1 MKIRAI
7 RLKEVGRFSA
17 PIAIEGLSGSLDVLV
32 GPNEFGK
39 STILKAVK
47 AALFDPHRS
56 KNRKLEVLRPYAG
69 GAPLIEVD
77 FEVAGNPWRIRKQF
91 LSSPAAELRDLHA
104 GSVTRGVDA
113 EARLEELLGGA
124 GRFALLCVDQ
134 GTPLAS
140 MTPLETGGAA
150 FMAAIESE
158 VESLTDGSAARFVGE
173 RVKAELAT
181 LLTSHNPPRPTGSL
195 KTALDELASL
205 ETQREDA
212 QARLGRAQAR
222 LDELEALRGRLAQLA
237 DPDAARAREQAAN
250 EARRAFEEAR
260 EAREKAKLAEQAVAS
275 CAKHLGALKQTLDAF
290 DRRAGE
296 RAKLQGAVDANA
308 PLLADAE
315 ARSGGLK
322 ARVVET
328 RQVRDAMKRALAA
341 TECSRRLLEL
351 SERLE
356 VARHAQVECARMN
369 DALSTNAAEGKLV
382 DAARREAAA
391 IAALEARLSAAAPR
405 VSLNYR
411 PGGAGKI
418 KVGGRA
424 LADGETIHPTQ
435 PVTLDIEGVGTITIA
450 PGQSNDVARD
460 EAALAAH
467 CDQLG
472 ALLKRAGATSL
483 EVAERLHVVRRDVEG
498 KLVEATAQLKS
509 SAPEGI
515 ERLQRAHAELAAQ
528 AAALDAPA
536 TATHD
541 ELETR
546 ARELVETLGAAEENL
561 NLAAR
566 QERTV
571 NDELV
576 SLRARLAGHADQ
588 LECLVAELGAP
599 EVQAA
604 ARDTKA
610 AAVNEAQAA
619 LNTAVREAA
628 AWREKAPADALFAEL
643 QVVARTAE
651 AACQRANDEIAGL
664 RRTEAGLEG
673 ELRADRDGDVA
684 ARLEELNDQCAVAR
698 SRCREMQQEAAAL
711 QLLMQELDAAAT
723 RTRDRFARPVVERL
737 APYLQL
743 MLPQARLVLADDLS
757 PQALERGAALEE
769 FGRLSGGTQEQL
781 ALLVRLAFARLLA
794 DTGAPAPLILDDAV
808 THTDDDRLQRLF
820 ATLRH
825 AAQSHQVLVLT
836 CRQSAYEELG
846 GHRIAVR
853 TWEDA
858 RAAA

>member
-17 PIAIEGLSGSLDVLV
+17 PIAIEGLSGGLDVLI

-47 AALFDPHRS
+47 AALFDAHRS
-56 KNRKLEVLRPYAG
+56 KHRKLEVLRPYAG

-77 FEVAGNPWRIRKQF
+77 FEVAGNQWRIRKQF

-124 GRFALLCVDQ
+124 GRFGLLCADQ
-134 GTPLAS
+134 GMPLAS

-150 FMAAIESE
+150 FISAIESE
-158 VESLTDGSAARFVGE
+158 VETVADGSAARFIGE
-173 RVKAELAT
+173 RVKEQLAVLVT
-181 LLTSHNPPRPTGSL
+181 AHHGRPTGEYKS
-195 KTALDELASL
+195 ALDELAKL
-205 ETQREDA
+205 ERQREEA
-212 QARLGRAQAR
+212 QTRLGRAQER
-222 LDELEALRGRLAQLA
+222 LDELERLRNRLAQLA
-237 DPDAARAREQAAN
+237 NSEAVQAREQAAN

-260 EAREKAKLAEQAVAS
+260 EAREKARAAEQAVAT
-275 CAKHLGALKQTLDAF
+275 CEKHLGALKHALDVF
-290 DRRAGE
+290 DRRVSE
-296 RAKLQGAVDANA
+296 RAKLQVAVDDSA

-315 ARSGGLK
+315 AHAGALK
-322 ARVVET
+322 ARVVES
-328 RQVRDAMKRALAA
+328 RQARDALKRALTAM
-341 TECSRRLLEL
+341 ECSRRMLEL

-356 VARHAQVECARMN
+356 VARLADAECARTHG
-369 DALSTNAAEGKLV
+369 ALAGNAAEGKLV

-405 VSLNYR
+405 VSLSYR

-418 KVGGRA
+418 KVDGRA
-424 LADGETIHPTQ
+424 LADGETMHPTQ
-435 PVTLDIEGVGTITIA
+435 SVTLDIEGVGTITIA
-450 PGQSNDVARD
+450 PGQSKDVARD
-460 EAALAAH
+460 EADLAAH
-467 CDQLG
+467 RDQLA
-472 ALLKRAGATSL
+472 ALLARAGATCL
-483 EVAERLHVVRRDVEG
+483 DDAERLHVARREIEG
-498 KLVEATAQLKS
+498 KLLQATTQLKS

-528 AAALDAPA
+528 ADALGAPA
-536 TATHD
+536 AATLD

-546 ARELVETLGAAEENL
+546 ANECVETLGAAEEKL
-561 NLAAR
+561 NLAVR
-566 QERTV
+566 EERAA

-576 SLRARLAGHADQ
+576 GLRARLAGHAEQ
-588 LECLVAELGAP
+588 LEGLVAELGAP
-599 EVQAA
+599 EAQAA
-604 ARDTKA
+604 MRETKS
-610 AAVNEAQAA
+610 AAVNEAQAV
-619 LNTAVREAA
+619 LNAAVRDGA
-628 AWREKAPADALFAEL
+628 AWREKAPADARFAEL
-643 QVVARTAE
+643 RIVAKAAE
-651 AACQRANDEIAGL
+651 AVCQRANDEIAGL

-673 ELRADRDGDVA
+673 ELRSDRDGDVA
-684 ARLEELNDQCAVAR
+684 ARLDELNDQCAVAR
-698 SRCREMQQEAAAL
+698 SRCQEMQQEAAAL
-711 QLLMQELDAAAT
+711 QLLMQELDAAAM
-723 RTRDRFARPVVERL
+723 RTRDRFAKPVVERL
-737 APYLQL
+737 AHYLQL

-757 PQALERGAALEE
+757 PHALERGATLEE
-769 FGRLSGGTQEQL
+769 FNRLSGGTQEQL

-820 ATLRH
+820 ATLQH

-836 CRQSAYEELG
+836 CRKNAFEELG